1 MEIGLLLEEGR
12 KLSEPNKLG
21 FAMSRCGA
29 VCRVARER
37 TALDERCIGW
47 GGVLNFPLVWPK
59 MIVVVMVP
67 VMIIMM
73 A

>member
-1 MEIGLLLEEGR
+1 MEIGLLLEGGREGE
-12 KLSEPNKLG
+12 EPNKLG
-21 FAMSRCGA
+21 FAMSRCAA

-37 TALDERCIGW
+37 TALDEGYGG

-59 MIVVVMVP
+59 MIVVVMVL